1 MLDHKKLT
9 EIAETG
15 NGKLKRI
22 TNWLHIYGINV
33 SIKLKLMKS
42 REYEMI
48 TKKTEN
54 SVLEFF
60 YKLKAQMPHAYVI
73 FNKLTGL
80 CFTSIGWRF
89 AKKNRNKKQI
99 NDQTGKHNSYIER

>member
-1 MLDHKKLT
+1 MLDHKKKMT
-9 EIAETG
+9 EIVESG
-15 NGKLKRI
+15 NGTLKRI
-22 TNWLHIYGINV
+22 TNWLHIYDINV
-33 SIKLKLMKS
+33 SIKLKLMRS

-54 SVLEFF
+54 SVLEFC

-73 FNKLTGL
+73 FSKLTGL

-89 AKKNRNKKQI
+89 AKNRNKKQM
-99 NDQTGKHNSYIER
+99 DD